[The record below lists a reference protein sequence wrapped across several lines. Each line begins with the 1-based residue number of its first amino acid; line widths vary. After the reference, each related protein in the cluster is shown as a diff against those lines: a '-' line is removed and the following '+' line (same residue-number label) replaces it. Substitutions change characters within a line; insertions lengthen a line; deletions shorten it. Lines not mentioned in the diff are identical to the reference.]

1 MKIQAKF
8 IIFGKTVLF
17 IVGYQTYKFWKGYS
31 TNTLFQA
38 SNGFAIKSA
47 NRPELTTSVIYIKGE
62 SSNMEHPEITIKR
75 FDSEE
80 EAIKYVQK
88 AEQALKEWAES
99 EMSGKD
105 SARKDKEFLQFD
117 VVDVTL

>member
-17 IVGYQTYKFWKGYS
+17 VVWYQTRKFWKGYS
-31 TNTLFQA
+31 TNTLFHA

-62 SSNMEHPEITIKR
+62 SSSFEQPEITIKR
-75 FDSEE
+75 FDSED
-80 EAIKYVQK
+80 EAAQYIQR
-88 AEQALKEWAES
+88 AELALKEWAAS
-99 EMSGKD
+99 EMTGKGPER
-105 SARKDKEFLQFD
+105 ADKELLQFD
-117 VVDVTL
+117 VCDVTF